1 MYKLKQKVHS
11 LYQGCSGVARRSADE
26 NQEVSVHYEV
36 NLESEDYE
44 QLGNI
49 VLRKNTASSNENRTI
64 ISYVLLLTL
73 HYLV

>member
-49 VLRKNTASSNENRTI
+49 VLRKNTASSNKNGAI
-64 ISYVLLLTL
+64 ISVLLLIL
-73 HYLV
+73 LYLV

>member
-1 MYKLKQKVHS
+1 MYKLKQRVHS

-26 NQEVSVHYEV
+26 NQEVSVHYKV

-49 VLRKNTASSNENRTI
+49 ILRKNTTSSNENGAI
-64 ISYVLLLTL
+64 ISVLLLIL
-73 HYLV
+73 LYLV